1 MERPFKLII
10 AGSRELNPGTH
21 AIDAAILRYPMLTG
35 LLQSSALVEIVSG
48 TARGIDALGET
59 WAKKQDTQKFGKRAG
74 LLRNEQMAEY
84 ADALLLIWDGE
95 SRGSKN
101 MLFNMK
107 KLGKQVFEVKL

>member
-1 MERPFKLII
+1 
-10 AGSRELNPGTH
+10 
-21 AIDAAILRYPMLTG
+21 
-35 LLQSSALVEIVSG
+35 
-48 TARGIDALGET
+48 
-59 WAKKQDTQKFGKRAG
+59 
-74 LLRNEQMAEY
+74 MAEY